1 MTTTSQPALDDA
13 LLKQLSFKPGTMR
26 QAAVAIARHMLAS
39 QVVWSDEV
47 DLSFIQSKKD
57 KNCIGGA
64 WRQLRQAGI
73 ISRCAEFRRSTKKE
87 SRGRTVFKW
96 RVESMRLAE
105 TFLARNG
112 AAVKCQQ
119 EFNL

>member
-1 MTTTSQPALDDA
+1 MNTTAQTALDDA
-13 LLKQLSFKPGTMR
+13 LIKQLSFKPGTMR
-26 QAAVAIARHMLAS
+26 DAAVAIARHMLAG
-39 QVVWSDEV
+39 VCWSDEI

-64 WRQLRQAGI
+64 WRQLRAAGI
-73 ISRCAEFRRSTKKE
+73 ISRCADFRRSTKKE

-96 RVESMRLAE
+96 RVESARLAE

-112 AAVKCQQ
+112 AATPRQP
-119 EFNL
+119 ELGL